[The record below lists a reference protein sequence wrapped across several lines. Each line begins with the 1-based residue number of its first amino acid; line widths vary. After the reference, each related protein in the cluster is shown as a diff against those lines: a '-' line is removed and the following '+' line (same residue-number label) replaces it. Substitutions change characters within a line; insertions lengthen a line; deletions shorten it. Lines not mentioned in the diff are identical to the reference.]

1 MRPGNYTYKRQL
13 KVTYPR
19 VLLVRLPCRKIYPL
33 GPVYIAAA
41 LRRAAPLLPLHLLDL
56 ALLDPVSRKRCL
68 TETIHGFRP
77 DVIAFSWRDVQVF
90 SPQDMDG
97 AMRDAF
103 MFFYDPSLFRKAR
116 AALSGLL
123 HIFSYHSALSGNL
136 SLIREARKTVPSA
149 LIAVGGPSIRIF
161 EEPLRRHMPDQVRM
175 ITELEQFF
183 PLLGVPA
190 PENLLEPMLDLEAL
204 ERVFPQWTAYRTEEL
219 GVQTKRGC
227 PHNCL
232 YCLYGFLE
240 GRQVRRREPDRV
252 VREIEAYHTR
262 WGSKRFW
269 FADAQLLSDAR
280 DECHLQ
286 EVLEGIAARGLDLS
300 WSGYMRIDG
309 LKPGLAR
316 MMVKTGLRDIE
327 IALNSGSQPVL
338 DGLRMGFSVEEVME
352 GFRVLRSAG
361 YMGRVKVDLSLNS
374 PGETPETLRET
385 MKVVDKVR
393 GIFGPDRVTPVVFFL
408 AIQPHTGLE
417 KKALDDGT
425 LKRGY
430 NPISVWP
437 WDIRTLIY
445 NPPPLGRMIG
455 RCCSRAF
462 RRPDGKSGD
471 AVLAHLGAAL
481 SEVS

>member
-1 MRPGNYTYKRQL
+1 MA
-13 KVTYPR
+13 TYPR
-19 VLLVRLPCRKIYPL
+19 VLLVRLPCRKIYPI
-33 GPVYIAAA
+33 GPVYVAAA
-41 LRRAAPLLPLHLLDL
+41 LRRAAPLLPLRLLDL
-56 ALLDPVSRKRCL
+56 ALIDPASRKRLL

-77 DVIAFSWRDVQVF
+77 DVVAFSWRDVQVF

-103 MFFYDPSLFRKAR
+103 TFFYDPSLFRKAR
-116 AALSGLL
+116 AAFSGLL
-123 HIFSYHSALSGNL
+123 HIFSYRSALSGNL
-136 SLIREARKTVPSA
+136 SLIREARKTAPSA

-161 EEPLRRHMPDQVRM
+161 EEPLRRDMPDQVRM
-175 ITELEQFF
+175 ITDLEQFF

-204 ERVFPQWTAYRTEEL
+204 ERVFPQWAAYRTEEI

-240 GRQVRRREPDRV
+240 GRQVRRREPGGV

-262 WGSKRFW
+262 WGVKHFW
-269 FADAQLLSDAR
+269 FTDAQLLSDAS
-280 DECHLQ
+280 DEHHMQ
-286 EVLEGIAARGLDLS
+286 EVLEGIRAQRLDLS
-300 WSGYMRIDG
+300 WSGYMRIDR

-316 MMVKTGLRDIE
+316 VMVKTGLRDIE
-327 IALNSGSQPVL
+327 IALNSGAQPVL
-338 DGLRMGFSVEEVME
+338 DELRMGFSVDEVME

-361 YMGRVKVDLSLNS
+361 YRGRVNVDLSLNS

-385 MKVVDKVR
+385 MKVIDKMR

-408 AIQPHTGLE
+408 AVQPHTGLE
-417 KKALDDGT
+417 KKALEEGS
-425 LKRGY
+425 LKKGY

-445 NPPPLGRMIG
+445 NPPPLDRMIG

-462 RRPDGKSGD
+462 RHPDGERGN
-471 AVLAHLGAAL
+471 AILANLGAAL
-481 SEVS
+481 SD

>member
-1 MRPGNYTYKRQL
+1 MA
-13 KVTYPR
+13 TYPR
-19 VLLVRLPCRKIYPL
+19 VLLVRLPCRKIYPI
-33 GPVYIAAA
+33 GPVYVAAG
-41 LRRAAPLLPLHLLDL
+41 LQRAAPLLPLRLLDL
-56 ALLDPVSRKRCL
+56 ALIDPASRKRCL

-77 DVIAFSWRDVQVF
+77 DVVAFSWRDVQVF

-103 MFFYDPSLFRKAR
+103 TFFYDPSLFRKAR
-116 AALSGLL
+116 AAFSGLL
-123 HIFSYHSALSGNL
+123 HIFSYRSALSGSL
-136 SLIREARKTVPSA
+136 SLIREAHKIAPSA

-161 EEPLRRHMPDQVRM
+161 EEPLRRDMPDQVRM
-175 ITELEQFF
+175 ITDLEQFF

-190 PENLLEPMLDLEAL
+190 PDNLLEPMLDLEAL
-204 ERVFPQWTAYRTEEL
+204 ERVFPQWAAYRTEEI

-240 GRQVRRREPDRV
+240 GRQVRRREPGGV
-252 VREIEAYHTR
+252 VREIEAYYTR
-262 WGSKRFW
+262 WGVKHFW
-269 FADAQLLSDAR
+269 FTDAQLLSDAS
-280 DECHLQ
+280 DEHHMQ
-286 EVLEGIAARGLDLS
+286 EVLEGIRAQRLDLS
-300 WSGYMRIDG
+300 WSGYMRIDR

-316 MMVKTGLRDIE
+316 VMVKTGLRDIE
-327 IALNSGSQPVL
+327 IALNSGAQPVL
-338 DGLRMGFSVEEVME
+338 DELRMGFSVDEVME

-361 YMGRVKVDLSLNS
+361 YRGRVKVDLSLNS

-385 MKVVDKVR
+385 MKVIDKVR

-408 AIQPHTGLE
+408 AVQPHTGLE
-417 KKALDDGT
+417 KKALEEGS
-425 LKRGY
+425 LKKGY

-445 NPPPLGRMIG
+445 NPPPLDRMIG

-462 RRPDGKSGD
+462 RHPDGERGN
-471 AVLAHLGAAL
+471 AILANLGAAL
-481 SEVS
+481 SD

>member
-1 MRPGNYTYKRQL
+1 L
-13 KVTYPR
+13 ATYPR

-33 GPVYIAAA
+33 GPVYVAAA
-41 LRRAAPLLPLHLLDL
+41 LRRAAPLLPLRLLDL
-56 ALLDPVSRKRCL
+56 ALIDPASRGRL
-68 TETIHGFRP
+68 LAETIHGFRP
-77 DVIAFSWRDVQVF
+77 DVVAFSWRDVQVF

-103 MFFYDPSLFRKAR
+103 TFFYDPSLFRKAR
-116 AALSGLL
+116 AAFSGLL
-123 HIFSYHSALSGNL
+123 HIFSYRSALSGNL
-136 SLIREARKTVPSA
+136 SLIREARKTAPSA

-161 EEPLRRHMPDQVRM
+161 EEPLRRHMPDQVGM
-175 ITELEQFF
+175 ITDLEQFF

-204 ERVFPQWTAYRTEEL
+204 ERVFPQWAAYRTEEI

-240 GRQVRRREPDRV
+240 GRQVRRREPDGV
-252 VREIEAYHTR
+252 AREIEAYHTR
-262 WGSKRFW
+262 WGAKRFW
-269 FADAQLLSDAR
+269 FADAQLLSDES
-280 DECHLQ
+280 DEHHLQ
-286 EVLEGIAARGLDLS
+286 EVLEGIAGRRLDLS
-300 WSGYMRIDG
+300 WSGYMRINR

-316 MMVKTGLRDIE
+316 VMVKTGLRDIE
-327 IALNSGSQPVL
+327 IALNSGAQPVL
-338 DGLRMGFSVEEVME
+338 DELRMGFSVDEVME

-361 YMGRVKVDLSLNS
+361 YRGRVKVDLSLNS

-385 MKVVDKVR
+385 VKVVDRVR

-408 AIQPHTGLE
+408 AVQPHTGLE
-417 KKALDDGT
+417 KKALEDGT
-425 LKRGY
+425 LKKGY

-462 RRPDGKSGD
+462 RRPDGERGD
-471 AVLAHLGAAL
+471 AILANLGTAL
-481 SEVS
+481 SD